1 MRLGGVGFRHDHS
14 IATMSRR
21 LFEKMDENRNGSAS
35 LEEFQR
41 SGVLRK
47 LGVVKTADEEKAAFA
62 GADTNHDGALSRMES
77 QVFFQQVLTQSEK
90 ARIAAMLLLTQEDD
104 AEAAKAPAPPE
115 STAEPAPTEPSHSE
129 ASAAVTR
136 EDDAAQ
142 PNRPAGADEI
152 ARKAETKLAKAYA
165 ELAKRTAEA
174 LATAPTHAAT
184 A

>member
-1 MRLGGVGFRHDHS
+1 MRLGGHSHGGDHS

-21 LFEKMDENRNGSAS
+21 LFDKMDENRNGSAS
-35 LEEFQR
+35 LQEFQR

-62 GADTNHDGALSRMES
+62 GADTNKDGSLSRMES
-77 QVFFQQVLTQSEK
+77 LMFFQQVLTQSEK
-90 ARIAAMLLLTQEDD
+90 ARIAAMLMLMQEDD
-104 AEAAKAPAPPE
+104 AEAATAPAEPA
-115 STAEPAPTEPSHSE
+115 AEPAPEEAPPPE
-129 ASAAVTR
+129 ASATDPA
-136 EDDAAQ
+136 EADQPQGPDDLARAA
-142 PNRPAGADEI
+142 E
-152 ARKAETKLAKAYA
+152 ARLAKAYA